1 MYGNPN
7 PAEVR
12 SLLEGA
18 HNIAVVGLSDKP
30 HRTSHAVAR
39 AMQGHGYRIFP
50 VNPTLSEPV
59 LGEKVY
65 SSVAEIEEQIDI
77 VNVFRRSRTVM
88 PVAEDAVDAGAHAF
102 WTQLGVVNL
111 DARDYAAEHGL
122 TVVVD
127 RCIKVDYASLIGR

>member
-1 MYGNPN
+1 
-7 PAEVR
+7 
-12 SLLEGA
+12 
-18 HNIAVVGLSDKP
+18 
-30 HRTSHAVAR
+30 
-39 AMQGHGYRIFP
+39 MQGHGYRIFP

-88 PVAEDAVDAGAHAF
+88 PVAEDAVEAGAHAF

-111 DARDYAAEHGL
+111 NARDYAAEHGL